1 MIAIPEACK
10 DRKWLSVNGTTGR
23 STSGRSFTIMSY
35 NILCQKLIRRT
46 LFPYANQESLK
57 WKSRKSKLLS
67 EISHWKADIMC
78 LQEVGIEHWHQ
89 IFGPHFKQLGY
100 DSRLFYSMSKSHGV
114 AILWKR
120 SKFHIVDEMGV
131 RMDSSMGVCEETLQ
145 TDNVGLVAAL
155 RFGSAGS
162 MECADPYADSVDPEY
177 RIDTGVPAGGEGV
190 IVSNTH
196 LFWRPDACYER
207 LQQQVAMLAA
217 QREMQEKYPNF
228 PFISCGDFNTT
239 PDDAGYALLT
249 KPRPVVLNEWQLDNL
264 LPTTM
269 VEEDESSSESTISYA
284 AMATAG
290 TSSES
295 DDTSSKRRRLE
306 EEVKQAEIDFA
317 RDQERVQRLTKFIQA
332 DNDPLRSCYS
342 TYAELDT
349 SYRTE
354 QWVGEP
360 IYTNYAKWK
369 GTLDYIFYR
378 PGQGLD
384 VRDVMSLPAE
394 GRMKP
399 GLPNVTFPSDH
410 VALLARF
417 DCA

>member
-1 MIAIPEACK
+1 
-10 DRKWLSVNGTTGR
+10 
-23 STSGRSFTIMSY
+23 
-35 NILCQKLIRRT
+35 
-46 LFPYANQESLK
+46 
-57 WKSRKSKLLS
+57 
-67 EISHWKADIMC
+67 MC

-89 IFGPHFKQLGY
+89 IFASHFKQLGY

-120 SKFHIVDEMGV
+120 SKFHIVDEKGV
-131 RMDSSMGVCEETLQ
+131 RMDASMDVCEETLQ

-155 RFGSAGS
+155 RFGSAS
-162 MECADPYADSVDPEY
+162 NMESTDPYADSVDPEY
-177 RIDTGVPAGGEGV
+177 RIDTGVPPSGEGI

-196 LFWRPDACYER
+196 LYWRPGACYER
-207 LQQQVAMLAA
+207 LQQQIAMLAA
-217 QREMQEKYPNF
+217 QREMQEKYPGF
-228 PFISCGDFNTT
+228 PVISCGDFNTT

-249 KPRPVVLNEWQLDNL
+249 KARPVSLNEWQLDNL

-269 VEEDESSSESTISYA
+269 TDEEDESSAETTISYA

-295 DDTSSKRRRLE
+295 DDTSTKRRRLE
-306 EEVKQAEIDFA
+306 EEEKQAELDFA
-317 RDQERVQRLTKFIQA
+317 RDQERVQRLLRLIQA
-332 DNDPLRSCYS
+332 DNSPLRSCYS
-342 TYAELDT
+342 TYADLDA

-384 VRDVMSLPAE
+384 VHDIMSLPAE
-394 GRMKP
+394 GRLKP
-399 GLPNVTFPSDH
+399 GLPNERFASDH
-410 VALLARF
+410 VSLLVRF
-417 DCA
+417 GCA